1 MILINVKF
9 PVKPEF
15 ADRWPQIAEEFTQA
29 TLAEPK
35 NLWFEWS
42 RSVTDPNTYVLLE
55 AFEDDGAEAHVNSDH
70 FKAMQ
75 AEFPQYLSATPQI
88 INAQIDSEGWGPM
101 GELSVE

>member
-15 ADRWPQIAEEFTQA
+15 ADRWPQIADEFTQA

-42 RSVTDPNTYVLLE
+42 RSVTDPDTYVLLE
-55 AFEDDGAEAHVNSDH
+55 AFDDDGAEAHVNSDH